1 MLAASTAS
9 VENLKSLVELF
20 PPSPKSPSISAADI
34 KDLAG
39 LCAELYGTT
48 ARPSAASPTSID
60 DPTDIE
66 ILPEAELRRIWN
78 EELEKERELERQ
90 FEEVVMRRQAFIE
103 HSVRLEIEGAI
114 KEQKAAELEAL
125 RTSMSEFK
133 SFLHGEIGILSTLS
147 SRLSASHVATAE
159 LVALISAMIHVLGE
173 ETPYIAPRQFET
185 ESDSGERDEKLLE
198 ALHSISKAPLLDRGD
213 IRLAMQEVSG
223 RFDEVTAKHHAE
235 IVASLST
242 AKLFSATVGLYSP
255 TSIHHSTSTTIEKLI
270 SSAKAAE
277 KNAKRRLASPA
288 SQASDL
294 SSSHIAALSR
304 LEELLQS

>member
-125 RTSMSEFK
+125 RTSMSEVRCHFPHAREY
-133 SFLHGEIGILSTLS
+133 SQLACSS
-147 SRLSASHVATAE
+147 SRF
-159 LVALISAMIHVLGE
+159 
-173 ETPYIAPRQFET
+173 Y
-185 ESDSGERDEKLLE
+185 
-198 ALHSISKAPLLDRGD
+198 
-213 IRLAMQEVSG
+213 
-223 RFDEVTAKHHAE
+223 
-235 IVASLST
+235 T
-242 AKLFSATVGLYSP
+242 AKLGFYRLCPVGSQPP
-255 TSIHHSTSTTIEKLI
+255 TSPPQ
-270 SSAKAAE
+270 
-277 KNAKRRLASPA
+277 N
-288 SQASDL
+288 
-294 SSSHIAALSR
+294 SSHLF
-304 LEELLQS
+304 QQ